1 MARWPP
7 FPAASFAALLLL
19 ASASCGTEPEP
30 EPTFADI
37 PVGTPFAT
45 TPAPVRERSALGEVA
60 PVPELVAYLGYFRR
74 DPILPRS
81 TGAPCE
87 TVPYHL
93 APFEAQVYPWTYGD
107 LRRCVAEGVCPNGLV
122 DDSPPRQDDDI
133 YVEVEADAAT
143 KLCRL
148 HGGEVITNAQLVA
161 LAQGGQRRVA
171 WESFESDVLSRC
183 AVEGRRTVCTPYEVP
198 SDRTVRRKASEPR
211 EARGPYGH
219 YGLLGTLSLV
229 RQFPDGYRVEYR
241 RDGCSGSALPAAIES
256 GTERMARVNGY
267 VAALTLPPDP
277 AAIWEVSAFPVDRIA
292 PTDRKTGRVR
302 CAFPAKT
309 K

>member
-219 YGLLGTLSLV
+219 YGLLGDFSLV
-229 RQFPDGYRVEYR
+229 RQFPDGYRIEFN
-241 RDGCSGSALPAAIES
+241 RDGCSGPSLPPGVES
-256 GTERMARVNGY
+256 GTKRMARMNSDLT
-267 VAALTLPPDP
+267 ALTLP
-277 AAIWEVSAFPVDRIA
+277 AGHSETWELWSGPLSSAGA
-292 PTDRKTGRVR
+292 TDRKTGRVR

-309 K
+309 N

>member
-1 MARWPP
+1 MARWPH

-19 ASASCGTEPEP
+19 ASASCGTEPDP

-60 PVPELVAYLGYFRR
+60 AVPELVAYLGYFRR

-107 LRRCVAEGVCPNGLV
+107 VRRCVAEGVCPNGLV
-122 DDSPPRQDDDI
+122 DDSPPRQDDDV
-133 YVEVEADAAT
+133 YVELEADAAT

-183 AVEGRRTVCTPYEVP
+183 AVEGRRTVCSPYEVP

-211 EARGPYGH
+211 EARGPFGH
-219 YGLLGTLSLV
+219 YGLLGSMSFV
-229 RQFPDGYRVEYR
+229 RQYPDGYRIDYLHR
-241 RDGCSGSALPAAIES
+241 GCSGPPLPPAVES
-256 GTERMARVNGY
+256 GTELMARVDGY
-267 VAALTLPPDP
+267 LAELMLPTEPTS
-277 AAIWEVSAFPVDRIA
+277 IWEVFGFPVQLIA
-292 PTDRKTGRVR
+292 PPGVKTGRVR
-302 CAFPAKT
+302 CAFPVKAK
-309 K
+309 